1 MRSIKKAN
9 LYKSVGGA
17 VLFQVLLGLG
27 LMVLMSPIIFKQIQK
42 YNEEVQ
48 REEVIANME
57 TFQKAVT
64 SFIIFEKDKM
74 SAGSYVIPDR
84 QVKFWSGNE
93 MKSVLSDYLGSASV
107 PLTNGFGQEYSFI
120 TYRNGEVIEAVV
132 VASGGGVDEL
142 TLNGIGQF
150 LFDKGAVLAADGTLL
165 SDLKLSSNLQ
175 SAVNSLVSSTGS
187 GALVMFV
194 SDAFFSS
201 DYLHIAEMSGDSSR
215 SVLFNTMIVD
225 LNMSNN
231 DIKDVANLYGTNL
244 ISVLENSVNVM
255 SLSDVVFK
263 DSSDVKN
270 IVEYKNTSGIDA
282 NNTLPIVAQGTSG
295 DGSIY
300 IEDMVI
306 DNSSH
311 TSEFSMIDMPDGE
324 LETNQLM
331 ANDYIVLGNV
341 EVESG
346 WNSVSL
352 NSLDANTLSSSDG
365 TVEDVINR
373 LEMIDD
379 TSITDKDSFIYVG
392 SYSEQDGNKIYS
404 EANSLNLNLSGTS
417 EINDVCA
424 SSGANCLSDNILN
437 VYLGLQEV
445 LENYCE
451 KRGGCENLTD

>member
-201 DYLHIAEMSGDSSR
+201 DYLPSDDGPKPSGSSAR
-215 SVLFNTMIVD
+215 SV
-225 LNMSNN
+225 
-231 DIKDVANLYGTNL
+231 
-244 ISVLENSVNVM
+244 
-255 SLSDVVFK
+255 VFR
-263 DSSDVKN
+263 
-270 IVEYKNTSGIDA
+270 
-282 NNTLPIVAQGTSG
+282 TLPSHVTS
-295 DGSIY
+295 
-300 IEDMVI
+300 
-306 DNSSH
+306 
-311 TSEFSMIDMPDGE
+311 TS
-324 LETNQLM
+324 
-331 ANDYIVLGNV
+331 
-341 EVESG
+341 
-346 WNSVSL
+346 
-352 NSLDANTLSSSDG
+352 
-365 TVEDVINR
+365 
-373 LEMIDD
+373 
-379 TSITDKDSFIYVG
+379 
-392 SYSEQDGNKIYS
+392 
-404 EANSLNLNLSGTS
+404 
-417 EINDVCA
+417 
-424 SSGANCLSDNILN
+424 SSGANSYSACLHAPHGNGAESVAAIASL
-437 VYLGLQEV
+437 VKL
-445 LENYCE
+445 
-451 KRGGCENLTD
+451 RAPSLTAL